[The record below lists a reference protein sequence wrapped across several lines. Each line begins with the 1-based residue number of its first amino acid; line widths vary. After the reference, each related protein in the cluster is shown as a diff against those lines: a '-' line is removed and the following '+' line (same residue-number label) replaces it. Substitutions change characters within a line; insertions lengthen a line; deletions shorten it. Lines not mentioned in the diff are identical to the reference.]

1 MHHSLSLLL
10 KQKATFANVPFIKL
24 SGKVILRLF
33 YFACFVQNFMYATV
47 LELKVTDEVS
57 SWCIIM
63 GY

>member
-57 SWCIIM
+57 C
-63 GY
+63 